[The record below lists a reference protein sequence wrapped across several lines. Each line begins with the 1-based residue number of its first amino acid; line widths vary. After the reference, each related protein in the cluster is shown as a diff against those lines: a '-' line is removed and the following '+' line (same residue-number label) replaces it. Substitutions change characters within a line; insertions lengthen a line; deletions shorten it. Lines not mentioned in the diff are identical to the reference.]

1 MKTTTAELIADLTS
15 RTQDNLAA
23 ARRLTQLSP
32 ERLTAR
38 PAPGAW
44 NALECLEHLCR
55 YGDFYLPE
63 IATRLKNAKS
73 MAGGNFR
80 SGILGNK
87 LALAVHPNARAIKT
101 FKKMN
106 PLAQVL
112 RTDVLNEFITQQET
126 LLQLLA
132 TSGKVDVNRIK
143 TAVSITK
150 LVRLR
155 LGDTLRVVV
164 YHNQRHTAQAQRAA
178 GIMA

>member
-15 RTQDNLAA
+15 RTQANQEA
-23 ARRLTQLSP
+23 ARRLAKLP
-32 ERLTAR
+32 AERLTAR
-38 PAPGAW
+38 PAPAAW

-63 IATRLKNAKS
+63 ISMRLKKAKS
-73 MAGGNFR
+73 VTGGNFR
-80 SGILGNK
+80 SGLVGNK
-87 LALAVHPNARAIKT
+87 LAMAVHPNARAIKT

-106 PLAQVL
+106 PLAQTL
-112 RTDVLNEFITQQET
+112 RGDVLDEFVRQQET

-132 TSGKVDVNRIK
+132 ASGNVDVNRTK

-150 LVRLR
+150 LIRLR

-164 YHNQRHTAQAQRAA
+164 YHNQRHVAQALRAA
-178 GIMA
+178 GMSE